1 MSKVVQQLVTI
12 YGQSYAVLHSRK
24 CAWVKKGFDASTIVQ
39 TSETFKEY
47 VYKFRVLYVIMGSV
61 AYLPQS
67 DSKHSHS
74 LVSSVL
80 CPIIGDNLQHY
91 NNM

>member
-1 MSKVVQQLVTI
+1 MTI
-12 YGQSYAVLHSRK
+12 YGQSDAVLHSRK
-24 CAWVKKGFDASTIVQ
+24 CARVKKGFDASTIVKSVE
-39 TSETFKEY
+39 TAETFKEY
-47 VYKFRVLYVIMGSV
+47 VYNSRVLYVIMSSV

-80 CPIIGDNLQHY
+80 RPPIGDNLQHY